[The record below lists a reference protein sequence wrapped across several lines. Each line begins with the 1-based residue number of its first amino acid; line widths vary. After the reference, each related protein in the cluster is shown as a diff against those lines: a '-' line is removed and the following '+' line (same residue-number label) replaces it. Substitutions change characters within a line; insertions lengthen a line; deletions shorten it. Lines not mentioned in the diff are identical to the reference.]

1 MIADDQG
8 SAPFPVDLGLKRP
21 GARWRRTASNCPER
35 ALGSIRRTSSPA
47 SRCNGR
53 PKSSA
58 ALGSSQPRE
67 GAVDQPSVDSAP
79 SSEYSASSANPRK
92 KPAMLEVIRDKKCP
106 RLRSALAP
114 GFGAS
119 AGLAAPHPWLSPVKG
134 ACRNRIKVASGWRFF
149 CPEPHRRAKSAG
161 RLRIGLPAPS
171 VTFWLDLP
179 APLRSLGPRSQITA
193 LGAGT
198 RERAPR
204 RIDCPSPA

>member
-1 MIADDQG
+1 MRPSLGRRSTPAQPSRSGG
-8 SAPFPVDLGLKRP
+8 SLLIRDAAKVQRRARVEPAPG
-21 GARWRRTASNCPER
+21 GC
-35 ALGSIRRTSSPA
+35 
-47 SRCNGR
+47 GR
-53 PKSSA
+53 PTVGRQRA
-58 ALGSSQPRE
+58 VVGILGVEREPAEETGHAGSDPR
-67 GAVDQPSVDSAP
+67 Q
-79 SSEYSASSANPRK
+79 
-92 KPAMLEVIRDKKCP
+92 EVP